1 MPENGFNKH
10 IKEEFLLRSK
20 SSGIIPNYVHQN
32 HVGVCRL
39 LAELM
44 ETDQGTWPVCVGVG
58 REARGA
64 LACGG
69 GWVNEGF

>member
-10 IKEEFLLRSK
+10 IKEEFLLRFK

-44 ETDQGTWPVCVGVG
+44 EADQGM
-58 REARGA
+58 
-64 LACGG
+64 
-69 GWVNEGF
+69 